1 MAKAQV
7 KEARAKKAASGST
20 LVVTQTAGSSGN
32 GPKMLQTLIGL
43 GLGKVR
49 ATRELQDTPSIRG
62 MITRVRHLVRVEEKK
77 G

>member
-1 MAKAQV
+1 MAKSQV
-7 KEARAKKAASGST
+7 KKVAAGNM

-32 GPKMLQTLIGL
+32 GPKMMQTLIGL

-49 ATRELQDTPSIRG
+49 AVRELQDTPSIRG
-62 MITRVRHLVRVEEKK
+62 MLTRVRHMVRVEEKK